1 MSQNHPET
9 LTQHAMLVV
18 WGQFAQSIGLIDK
31 LQSISLHQKRVAH
44 SPQRKVLEFLVAI
57 VAGLEH
63 LQDLSRS
70 AHPIDQDQAVAK
82 AWGQAGWADYSGV
95 SRTLSSLTQEEA
107 EQIADALEQIS
118 RPILAEEVMRA
129 LQISGRLTYDG
140 DLTARPVSN
149 TSTTYPGVAY
159 GHMGDGLQLGYQAA
173 MVSLHSPTYGRCWLA
188 VTPHP
193 GDTVSC
199 TQAEAL
205 IRAAEAKTGLRPWR
219 RTDLLRERILAL
231 EAECQKCQAKA
242 QGTQETLEQ
251 AQARLTETR
260 QQYAEQGAAVLELEA
275 QYRDRQRPERP
286 YSALAKARKRWSR
299 LERRRR
305 RLENQLPKLEK
316 ELRHRQQQSLVRR
329 AEIRRL
335 SKRLAQ
341 FEEENRTNLC
351 PIQADFR
358 LDAGFGTREN
368 VALAIEMGYQTYI
381 KPYSNWLTPRLK
393 KRVKEHT
400 HWTRVGGNAEMVAWK
415 AERFSDFPYPI
426 DVALERFH
434 TSQTHRHSTLIHFGN
449 DPVTIDLPGW
459 FHRYNAR
466 QLIEA
471 GIKEGKNV
479 FAMHHLKVRSAP
491 AIFLQEQFA
500 VFAANFVR
508 WTARWLTEQCPQIP
522 SGWQNSAQPRVKEQV
537 KVGAHTSAWVDWQD
551 QGCLLMFTDH
561 SLFAGRS
568 LSVTRQWAVQLP
580 LPFSENAHF

>member
-1 MSQNHPET
+1 MSQNHSET

-18 WGQFAQSIGLIDK
+18 WGQFAQSSGLIDQI
-31 LQSISLHQKRVAH
+31 QSVSLHQKTVEH
-44 SPQRKVLEFLVAI
+44 SPQRKVLEFLVAML
-57 VAGLEH
+57 AGLEH

-70 AHPIDQDQAVAK
+70 AHPIDQDRAVAK
-82 AWGQAGWADYSGV
+82 SWGQTGWADYSGV
-95 SRTLSSLTQEEA
+95 SRTLASLTQEEA
-107 EQIADALEQIS
+107 ELIAAVLEQIS

-129 LQISGRLTYDG
+129 LQSSGRLTYDG
-140 DLTARPVSN
+140 DLTARPVAN

-173 MVSLHSPTYGRCWLA
+173 MVSLHSPIYGRSWLS
-188 VTPHP
+188 VMSHP

-219 RTDLLRERILAL
+219 RTDLLGERIRGL
-231 EAECQKCQAKA
+231 EAECQKCQEKA
-242 QGTQETLEQ
+242 QASQEALEKAQ
-251 AQARLTETR
+251 AQLIETR
-260 QQYAEQGAAVLELEA
+260 QQWVEQQPVVLQLEV
-275 QYRDRQRPERP
+275 QYRERQRPERP
-286 YSALAKARKRWSR
+286 YSALAKARSR
-299 LERRRR
+299 LKMLERRQG
-305 RLENQLPKLEK
+305 RLEQRIPALEK
-316 ELRHRQQQSLVRR
+316 QLYRRQQRVADQQTQVHRLQQRLV
-329 AEIRRL
+329 
-335 SKRLAQ
+335 Q
-341 FEEENRTNLC
+341 FDEENRTNLC

-368 VALAIEMGYQTYI
+368 VALAIEMGYETYI
-381 KPYSNWLTPRLK
+381 KPYSDWLTPRLK
-393 KRVKEHT
+393 KRVMEPT
-400 HWTRVGGNAEMVAWK
+400 QWTRVGGNAEMVAWK
-415 AERFSDFPYPI
+415 DERLADFPYPL

-434 TSQTHRHSTLIHFGN
+434 AGQTQRHATLIHFGSN
-449 DPVTIDLPGW
+449 PVTTDLPGW

-508 WTARWLTEQCPQIP
+508 WAARWLSEQCPQIP
-522 SGWQNSAQPRVKEQV
+522 SGWQNSACPKVKEQV

-551 QGCLLMFTDH
+551 QGCLLTFTDH

-568 LSVTRQWAVQLP
+568 LSVKKQWAVQLP

>member
-1 MSQNHPET
+1 MNQNHPET
-9 LTQHAMLVV
+9 LTHHAMLVV

-31 LQSISLHQKRVAH
+31 IQSIPLHQKTMTH
-44 SPQRKVLEFLVAI
+44 SPQRKVLEFLVA
-57 VAGLEH
+57 VLAGLEH

-70 AHPIDQDQAVAK
+70 AHPLDQDQAVAK

-95 SRTLSSLTQEEA
+95 SRTLAGLTQAEA
-107 EQIADALEQIS
+107 EQIAGALEQIA
-118 RPILAEEVMRA
+118 RPIRAEEVMLA
-129 LQISGRLTYDG
+129 LQSSGGLTYDG

-159 GHMGDGLQLGYQAA
+159 GHMGGGLQLGYQAA
-173 MVSLHSPTYGRCWLA
+173 MVSLHSLPYGRSWLS

-205 IRAAEAKTGLRPWR
+205 LRAAEAKTGLRPWR
-219 RTDLLRERILAL
+219 RTALLRKRIGAL
-231 EAECQKCQAKA
+231 EPEYRKYQAKA
-242 QGTQETLEQ
+242 QGSQESLEQ
-251 AQARLTETR
+251 AQGRLTETR
-260 QQYAEQGAAVLELEA
+260 QQRDEQRAVVLGLET
-275 QYRDRQRPERP
+275 QYRERQRAERP
-286 YSALAKARKRWSR
+286 YSALAKARQRWNM
-299 LERRRR
+299 LERR
-305 RLENQLPKLEK
+305 QGWLEK
-316 ELRHRQQQSLVRR
+316 RIPVLEKQLRHRQQRLLGHQAAVH
-329 AEIRRL
+329 RL
-335 SKRLAQ
+335 SERLAQ
-341 FEEENRTNLC
+341 FEQENRTNLC

-368 VALAIEMGYQTYI
+368 VALSIEMGYETYT
-381 KPYSNWLTPRLK
+381 KPYRNWLTPRLK
-393 KRVKEHT
+393 RRVQERT
-400 HWTRVGGNAEMVAWK
+400 PWTQVGGNAEMVAWK
-415 AERFSDFPYPI
+415 AERFPDFPYPF

-434 TSQTHRHSTLIHFGN
+434 TGQTQRHATLIHFGS
-449 DPVTIDLPGW
+449 DPVTSDLPGW

-466 QLIEA
+466 QRIEA

-508 WTARWLTEQCPQIP
+508 WAARWLTEQCPQIP
-522 SGWQNSAQPRVKEQV
+522 SGWQNTACPKVKEQV
-537 KVGAHTSAWVDWQD
+537 KVAAHTSAWVDWQD

-568 LSVTRQWAVQLP
+568 LAVKKQWAVQLP